1 MEPILVTEDRWKEI
15 ITSVVEMR
23 GGKYR
28 LSFVQKRDLGWT
40 GRYHPNNHSR
50 VFVDFWT
57 EDAKSMFLLEFGT
70 EGIVKEV
77 APKPRRILHD

>member
-23 GGKYR
+23 GNKYL
-28 LSFVQKRDLGWT
+28 LSFVQKRDLGWS
-40 GRYHPNNHSR
+40 GRRHPSNYSR

-70 EGIVKEV
+70 EGIVKETP
-77 APKPRRILHD
+77 PKSKRIILD